1 MLQET
6 IRGWIDQLLIKT
18 GLSPAGADDVEPWIL
33 LLIIIAIGIG
43 LDFLSRILLLHAV
56 RKVVK
61 RTKIEWD
68 DILFDDK
75 VLRRLAHIVTPII
88 VAIMLPIAFPKGG
101 SLIEI
106 AMRIVSAL
114 IVIAIVRFVNTLL
127 KAIFQLMGRRPSWQ
141 GKPLKGLLQTGQ
153 IIAVLIGFI
162 LVVSILFDKSPA
174 IFLTGLGASAAIVML
189 IFKDSILGFVSGIQ
203 LSANNMLNVGDW
215 ISMPKYGA
223 DGVVEEVSLTTVKVR
238 NWDNTITTLPPYL
251 LVSDSFQNW
260 EGMRAS
266 GGRRVKRSINIDMTS
281 IRFCTPEMLER
292 FSRIDLLKDY
302 IDRTQQEIEQY
313 NRELGLTPEQGQLNG
328 RNQTNIGVFRNYL
341 TLYLRQRKDVNQQM
355 TLMVRQLQ
363 PTPTG
368 LPIELYFFTDTVNWI
383 PYEKIQSD
391 IFDHVYA
398 IVPEFDLRVFQ
409 EPAGNDLRTLRETL
423 ENGPVNEKH

>member
-1 MLQET
+1 MLQDT
-6 IRGWIDQLLIKT
+6 IRHWIDLLLVKT
-18 GLSPAGADDVEPWIL
+18 GLSPAGAEEAEPWIL
-33 LLIIIAIGIG
+33 LLLILVIGIG
-43 LDFLSRILLLHAV
+43 LDFLFRILLLHVV
-56 RKVVK
+56 RRVVK
-61 RTKIEWD
+61 RTKIQWD

-75 VLRRLAHIVTPII
+75 VLRRMAHIVTPII
-88 VAIMLPIAFPKGG
+88 VAIMLPIAFPHGG
-101 SLIEI
+101 YLLRITLRLITI
-106 AMRIVSAL
+106 L
-114 IVIAIVRFVNTLL
+114 IVIAVVRFVNTLL
-127 KAIFQLMGRRPSWQ
+127 KAIFQLLEQRPSWQ
-141 GKPLKGLLQTGQ
+141 GKPLKGLMQTGQ
-153 IIAVLIGFI
+153 IITFLIGFI
-162 LVVSILFDKSPA
+162 LVVSIFLDKSPA

-223 DGVVEEVSLTTVKVR
+223 DGTVEEVSLTTVKVR

-292 FSRIDLLKDY
+292 FSKIDLIKEY
-302 IDRTQQEIEQY
+302 IAETQQEVEQY
-313 NRELGLTPEQGQLNG
+313 NKELGIAPDLGHING
-328 RNQTNIGVFRNYL
+328 LNQTNIGVFRNYL
-341 TLYLRQRKDVNQQM
+341 TLYLRRQKNVNQEM

-363 PTPTG
+363 PTATG

-398 IVPEFDLRVFQ
+398 IIPEFDLRVFQ
-409 EPAGNDLRTLRETL
+409 EPTGNDLRTLKETL
-423 ENGPVNEKH
+423 DKQ

>member
-18 GLSPAGADDVEPWIL
+18 GLSPAGADEAEPWIL

-43 LDFLSRILLLHAV
+43 LDFLFRILLLHAV

-114 IVIAIVRFVNTLL
+114 IVIAVVRFVNTLL

-153 IIAVLIGFI
+153 IIAFLIGFI

-223 DGVVEEVSLTTVKVR
+223 DGIVEEVSLTTVKVR

-292 FSRIDLLKDY
+292 FSRINLLKDY
-302 IDRTQQEIEQY
+302 IDQTQQEIEQY
-313 NRELGLTPEQGQLNG
+313 NHELGLTPEQGQLNG

-368 LPIELYFFTDTVNWI
+368 LPIELYFFTDAVNWV

-409 EPAGNDLRTLRETL
+409 EPSGNDLRTLRETL
-423 ENGPVNEKH
+423 ENGQVNEK